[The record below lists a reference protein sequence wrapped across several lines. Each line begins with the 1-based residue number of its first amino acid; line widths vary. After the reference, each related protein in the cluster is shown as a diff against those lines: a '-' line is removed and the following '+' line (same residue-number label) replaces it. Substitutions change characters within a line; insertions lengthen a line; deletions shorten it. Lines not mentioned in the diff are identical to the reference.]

1 MQLVNLVRSRPG
13 LKINLLD
20 LYQPR
25 AKFMKYYLT
34 LCVALF
40 LFSTNLL
47 ADVER
52 ETYQLQAFQQQIIES
67 EKVSF
72 TVPENR
78 AKENSRQLKLYY
90 VRLPSLA
97 KNPGNPI
104 VYLSGG
110 PGGSATEAATYP
122 RFVLFQALRQ
132 QADVILFDQRGTGLS
147 DQLDDCQR
155 DPTSLF
161 MQPLTQPSLN
171 AYLAE
176 KIPECVSEW
185 QQKNYDL
192 HGYNTQESANDLLA
206 LQKVLGAEKLD
217 FLAISYGTHL
227 ALATAKYHP
236 NIIGKMV
243 LASSEGLDQTI
254 KLPAESDKLLEA
266 LNQLWQSQTG
276 NKQQPDLISMMRA
289 VHSRLEKSPVL
300 VSVKHPQTQQ
310 DIQLTVSEL
319 DVQLITSF
327 IFLKNPDN
335 QAGLPAFYQAMYAG
349 DFQQAATYSMA
360 IKGQMGQFNPM
371 AYAMDAAS
379 GISPKRWSAVQK
391 QSAKAVLGRSTN
403 LPFPEVNQWLKVNEL
418 DENFRAKFKSNLPVL
433 FLIGDRDGRTFVAEQ
448 LEAAKQ
454 FSHAKKVLIRGGGHD
469 SFLTNAQVAD
479 TIGEF
484 LAGKLKSSPK
494 IRIPEPLFKEQ

>member
-1 MQLVNLVRSRPG
+1 MKFYPIVFVSLFVCSANLS
-13 LKINLLD
+13 
-20 LYQPR
+20 
-25 AKFMKYYLT
+25 
-34 LCVALF
+34 
-40 LFSTNLL
+40 

-52 ETYQLQAFQQQIIES
+52 EAYELQAFQKQSIQS

-72 TVPENR
+72 SVPENR
-78 AKENSRQLKLYY
+78 NKSDSRQLSLRY

-155 DPTSLF
+155 DPTPLF
-161 MQPLTQPSLN
+161 MQPLTQAWLN
-171 AYLAE
+171 DYLA
-176 KIPECVSEW
+176 KTIPGCVSEW

-192 HGYNTQESANDLLA
+192 NGYNTKESAEDLVELR
-206 LQKVLGAEKLD
+206 KVLGAEKLD

-236 NIIGKMV
+236 EIIGKMV

-266 LNQLWQSQTG
+266 LNQRWLSQTN
-276 NKQQPDLISMMRA
+276 NKNQPDLISMMRA
-289 VHSRLEKSPVL
+289 VHGRLVKSPEL

-310 DIQLTVSEL
+310 DIQLRVSEL
-319 DVQLITSF
+319 DLQLITSY

-335 QAGLPAFYQAMYAG
+335 QAGLPAFYQTMYAG
-349 DFQQAATYSMA
+349 NFQQAAAYSMA
-360 IKGQMGQFNPM
+360 IKGQLGQFNPM

-379 GISPKRWSAVQK
+379 GISPKRWKQVQK
-391 QSAKAVLGRSTN
+391 QSAKAILSRSTN
-403 LPFPEVNQWLKVNEL
+403 LPFPDVNQWLKVKEL
-418 DENFRAKFKSNLPVL
+418 DENFRAPFKSNLPAL

-448 LEAAKQ
+448 REVVKQFPQAKQ
-454 FSHAKKVLIRGGGHD
+454 VLIKGGGHD
-469 SFLTNAQVAD
+469 SFLTDQQVINAIELFFD
-479 TIGEF
+479 N
-484 LAGKLKSSPK
+484 KLKKVPV
-494 IRIPEPLFKEQ
+494 IQLQEPAFK

>member
-1 MQLVNLVRSRPG
+1 
-13 LKINLLD
+13 
-20 LYQPR
+20 
-25 AKFMKYYLT
+25 MKCYPI
-34 LCVALF
+34 LCISLC

-52 ETYQLQAFQQQIIES
+52 DDAYQLQAFQQQSIAS
-67 EKVSF
+67 EKVGF

-78 AKENSRQLKLYY
+78 TKTNSRQLKLHY
-90 VRLPSLA
+90 VRLPALV

-155 DPTSLF
+155 DPTPLF
-161 MQPLTQPSLN
+161 MQPLTQTSLN
-171 AYLAE
+171 AYLA
-176 KIPECVSEW
+176 KTIPECVSEW

-192 HGYNTQESANDLLA
+192 NGYNTRESVEDLVELR
-206 LQKVLGAEKLD
+206 KVLGVEKLD

-236 NIIGKMV
+236 EIIGKMV

-254 KLPAESDKLLEA
+254 KLPAESDKLLA
-266 LNQLWQSQTG
+266 DLNQRWQ
-276 NKQQPDLISMMRA
+276 KQIADLNQPDLINMMRD
-289 VHSRLEKSPVL
+289 VHSRLAKSPEL

-327 IFLKNPDN
+327 IFLKNPEN
-335 QAGLPAFYQAMYAG
+335 QAGLPAFYQAIYAG
-349 DFQQAATYSMA
+349 HFQEAAAYSMA
-360 IKGQMGQFNPM
+360 IKGQFGQFNPM

-379 GISPKRWSAVQK
+379 GISSKRWEKVQK
-391 QSAKAVLGRSTN
+391 QSAKAVLGRTTN
-403 LPFPEVNQWLKVNEL
+403 LPFPDVNQWLKVTEL
-418 DENFRAKFKSNLPVL
+418 DENFRVNFKSNLPAL
-433 FLIGDRDGRTFVAEQ
+433 FLMGDRDGRTFVAEQ
-448 LEAAKQ
+448 LDNAKQ
-454 FSHAKKVLIRGGGHD
+454 FPHAKKVLIKGGGHD
-469 SFLTNAQVAD
+469 SFLTDQQVIN
-479 TIGEF
+479 TIKIFFDGE
-484 LAGKLKSSPK
+484 LKKTPV
-494 IRIPEPLFKEQ
+494 IQIEEPLFTSL

>member
-1 MQLVNLVRSRPG
+1 MKNYSILS
-13 LKINLLD
+13 ILL
-20 LYQPR
+20 
-25 AKFMKYYLT
+25 
-34 LCVALF
+34 C

-52 ETYQLQAFQQQIIES
+52 DVYQLQAFQQQAIAS

-78 AKENSRQLKLYY
+78 AKANSRQLKLHY

-155 DPTSLF
+155 DPTPLF
-161 MQPLTQPSLN
+161 MQPLTQTSLN
-171 AYLAE
+171 AYLA
-176 KIPECVSEW
+176 KTIPECVSEW

-192 HGYNTQESANDLLA
+192 DGYNTKESAEDLVT

-236 NIIGKMV
+236 EIIGKMV

-254 KLPAESDKLLEA
+254 KLPAESDKLLA
-266 LNQLWQSQTG
+266 DLNQRWQAQTG
-276 NKQQPDLISMMRA
+276 NKNSSDLVSMMRE
-289 VHSRLEKSPVL
+289 VHARLAKSPEL

-319 DVQLITSF
+319 DLQLITSF
-327 IFLKNPDN
+327 IFLKNPEN
-335 QAGLPAFYQAMYAG
+335 QTGLPAFYQAMQAG
-349 DFQQAATYSMA
+349 HFQETAAYSMA
-360 IKGQMGQFNPM
+360 IKGQLGKFNPM

-379 GISPKRWSAVQK
+379 GISSKRWKKVQK
-391 QSAKAVLGRSTN
+391 QSAKSILGRSTN
-403 LPFPEVNQWLKVNEL
+403 LPFPDVNQWLKVKEL
-418 DENFRAKFKSNLPVL
+418 DDNFRARFKSNLPAL
-433 FLIGDRDGRTFVAEQ
+433 FLMGDRDGRTFVAEQ
-448 LEAAKQ
+448 LENANQ
-454 FSHAKKVLIRGGGHD
+454 FHQAKKVLIKGGGHD
-469 SFLTNAQVAD
+469 SFLTDPQVIN
-479 TIGEF
+479 TIELFFNGG
-484 LAGKLKSSPK
+484 LKKSSV
-494 IRIPEPLFKEQ
+494 IQIEEPVFTTL

>member
-1 MQLVNLVRSRPG
+1 MQLVNFIVSRLG
-13 LKINLLD
+13 LKISLLD
-20 LYQPR
+20 LHQPR
-25 AKFMKYYLT
+25 AKSMKYYLT
-34 LCVALF
+34 LCVSLF
-40 LFSTNLL
+40 LFSANLR

-52 ETYQLQAFQQQIIES
+52 EAYQLQAFQQQVIES

-78 AKENSRQLKLYY
+78 EKAKSRQLKLRY

-122 RFVLFQALRQ
+122 RFVLFQALLQ

-155 DPTSLF
+155 DPTPLF
-161 MQPLTQPSLN
+161 MQPFTQSSLN
-171 AYLAE
+171 TYLA
-176 KIPECVSEW
+176 KTIPECVSEW
-185 QQKNYDL
+185 QQKKYDL
-192 HGYNTQESANDLLA
+192 DGYNTKESAEDLVV

-236 NIIGKMV
+236 DIIGKMV

-254 KLPAESDKLLEA
+254 KLPAESDKLLGE
-266 LNQLWQSQTG
+266 LNQRWQSQIA
-276 NKQQPDLISMMRA
+276 NIHQPDLINMMRA
-289 VHSRLEKSPVL
+289 VHARLAKSPEL

-310 DIQLTVSEL
+310 DIQLTLSEL
-319 DVQLITSF
+319 DVKLITSF

-335 QAGLPAFYQAMYAG
+335 QAGLPAFYQAMYVG
-349 DFQQAATYSMA
+349 NFQQAAAYSMS
-360 IKGQMGQFNPM
+360 IKGQLGQFNPM

-379 GISPKRWSAVQK
+379 GVSSKRWKKIQK
-391 QSAKAVLGRSTN
+391 QAAKAVLGRSTN
-403 LPFPEVNQWLKVNEL
+403 LPFPDVNQWLKVKEL
-418 DENFRAKFKSNLPVL
+418 DENFRATFKSNLPAL
-433 FLIGDRDGRTFVAEQ
+433 FLMGDRDGRTFVAEQ
-448 LEAAKQ
+448 LETAKQ
-454 FSHAKKVLIRGGGHD
+454 FPHAKKILIRGGGHD
-469 SFLTNAQVAD
+469 SFLTNTQVVG

-484 LAGKLKSSPK
+484 FADKLKSSQE
-494 IRIPEPLFKEQ
+494 IIVPEPLFKE